1 MDERP
6 HRAGLDVLRLQLLD
20 HCVAVQPGILQIQA
34 EEPVVGAA
42 LPLAERQDA
51 QPLHAVQR
59 GHIAVIQRLFV
70 GDEALE
76 PLELGKA

>member
-1 MDERP
+1 M
-6 HRAGLDVLRLQLLD
+6 
-20 HCVAVQPGILQIQA
+20 
-34 EEPVVGAA
+34 VGAA
-42 LPLAERQDA
+42 LPLAEGQDA

-76 PLELGKA
+76 PLELGKP